1 MYGRCSH
8 WPDIHFSKLV
18 TQDFNWIFMF
28 GRSRTMSQI
37 LNGLRYMILVWVFA
51 WLQEVYNQRVSL
63 GRAQI

>member
-8 WPDIHFSKLV
+8 WPDIIFSKLV

-37 LNGLRYMILVWVFA
+37 LNGLRYMILVWVFCMA
-51 WLQEVYNQRVSL
+51 ARST
-63 GRAQI
+63 